1 MDIVCVSVLLG
12 MSICCETK
20 WRLTH
25 SVRASERAREGR
37 VTVARCTLEMMNS
50 VVLLTHTPGLADAEQ
65 LASALPG
72 IFAQMSHSI
81 GCVCVPARGRHLRA
95 TGRNYEFCGA
105 RIHFVTCHAHTDIC
119 WSVPLGRQRWWRQR
133 HNERILRM
141 LHIWQTYIILV
152 MVCGVTEHV
161 YYAPQ
166 GC

>member
-12 MSICCETK
+12 MRICFETK

-81 GCVCVPARGRHLRA
+81 GCVCVSLHVGAICERLGEISNSAGHASILLDAMRTPTSVGRSRSGGSGGGGSATTNAYCACSTFGRH
-95 TGRNYEFCGA
+95 
-105 RIHFVTCHAHTDIC
+105 
-119 WSVPLGRQRWWRQR
+119 
-133 HNERILRM
+133 IL
-141 LHIWQTYIILV
+141 Y
-152 MVCGVTEHV
+152 
-161 YYAPQ
+161 
-166 GC
+166 